1 MTVYE
6 AIMKAADSIEQNPHL
21 FHFNAVSAPT
31 CVSPGCALG
40 WIGFHLG
47 MKDLD
52 GPYTLDVG
60 KALGFAYYTHISH
73 PFYERMKDLT
83 GGMAWRDDTALCAKG
98 LRLYA
103 AKYHKPVSREIP
115 GCVLNIFNEVIAQP
129 ITVKPVD
136 VPQL

>member
-1 MTVYE
+1 MTTIYE
-6 AIMKAADSIEQNPHL
+6 AIMKAADTLDKDPKMWFWRNINVP
-21 FHFNAVSAPT
+21 ACGTPA
-31 CVSPGCALG
+31 CALG
-40 WIGFHLG
+40 WIGHHLG
-47 MKDLD
+47 HAPGNLITRVCPILNIEMPGDFYHRMD
-52 GPYTLDVG
+52 Q
-60 KALGFAYYTHISH
+60 LGVTMNTWTPPSEVA
-73 PFYERMKDLT
+73 
-83 GGMAWRDDTALCAKG
+83 AG